1 MRILILV
8 HIISFECIIEFA
20 YRLLCLRYQGNSLSI
35 TKFPLLIWEKELKLN
50 SHHCLMDLL
59 LLSRK
64 LNNSEK
70 SLCSSLKNES
80 LENPTL
86 IPKERDPIINL
97 QVVNHKTKV
106 LTWIH
111 TSSRTIWGIK
121 DSVILGFLRMHC

>member
-1 MRILILV
+1 
-8 HIISFECIIEFA
+8 
-20 YRLLCLRYQGNSLSI
+20 
-35 TKFPLLIWEKELKLN
+35 
-50 SHHCLMDLL
+50 MDLL

-106 LTWIH
+106 LTWLR
-111 TSSRTIWGIK
+111 TSFRIMKDGTIGILILRISIFYRT
-121 DSVILGFLRMHC
+121 FERT